1 MNLRSLISAIFL
13 AIFMACVFPTSS
25 AQNFDISS
33 GGQPTIT
40 GALSGSV
47 TGSASVL
54 NNLAVTINFG
64 EISPANSNSLVRVV
78 VPIAIRGT
86 QPYKVAVTIAG
97 LGNANPQ
104 ALLASDIGFG
114 ARNIRAMG
122 ANSSGCTN
130 SSHIFYAPFANDP
143 AVTETIAAN
152 GRATY
157 QSMLSNIS
165 GSTVILS
172 GPQLTTTNGNN
183 NGNNNRST
191 DDGYIF
197 DAIFAIT
204 PQFYAAGASAA
215 TLTFTI
221 SAGPNVPC

>member
-1 MNLRSLISAIFL
+1 MTLRQIICATFL
-13 AIFMACVFPTSS
+13 AILWGCVVPTIS

-40 GALSGSV
+40 GSLSGSV
-47 TGSASVL
+47 TGSSSML

-64 EISPANSNSLVRVV
+64 EISPANANSLVRVV
-78 VPIAIRGT
+78 VPIAIRGG
-86 QPYKVAVTIAG
+86 QPYQVAVTLSG

-104 ALLASDIGFG
+104 ALQDSDIGFG
-114 ARNIRAMG
+114 ANNMRAMG
-122 ANSSGCTN
+122 SKASVCTN
-130 SSHIFYAPFANDP
+130 SNHIFYAPFGNDP
-143 AVTETIAAN
+143 AVTKTIAAN

-157 QSMLSNIS
+157 QSTLSNIS

-172 GPQLTTTNGNN
+172 GPRLTKNGNN
-183 NGNNNRST
+183 IRNT

-204 PQFYAAGASAA
+204 PQFFAAGASSA

>member
-1 MNLRSLISAIFL
+1 MNLRPIICATFL
-13 AIFMACVFPTSS
+13 AILMAWVVPTISG
-25 AQNFDISS
+25 QNVFDITS

-47 TGSASVL
+47 TGSSSVL
-54 NNLAVTINFG
+54 TNLAVTINFG
-64 EISPANSNSLVRVV
+64 EISPANSNSLVKVV
-78 VPIAIRGT
+78 VPIAIRST
-86 QPYKVAVTIAG
+86 EPYQVAVTISG

-104 ALLASDIGFG
+104 ALQASDIGFG
-114 ARNIRAMG
+114 ATNMRAMG
-122 ANSSGCTN
+122 SKSSACTN
-130 SSHIFYAPFANDP
+130 SSHIFRSPFGNDP
-143 AVTETIAAN
+143 AITKTIDPN

-157 QSMLSNIS
+157 QSTLSNVS
-165 GSTVILS
+165 VSTIILS
-172 GPQLTTTNGNN
+172 GPRLTQNSNS
-183 NGNNNRST
+183 NRGT

-204 PQFYAAGASAA
+204 PQFFAAGTSSA

>member
-1 MNLRSLISAIFL
+1 MKLRLVISAVFL
-13 AIFMACVFPTSS
+13 CVISICAATTVS

-33 GGQPTIT
+33 GGQPTIS

-47 TGSASVL
+47 TGSSSVL
-54 NNLAVTINFG
+54 NNLTVTINFG
-64 EISPANSNSLVRVV
+64 EISPANNNSLVKVV
-78 VPIAIRGT
+78 VPIAIRSSA
-86 QPYKVAVTIAG
+86 PYQVAVTISG
-97 LGNANPQ
+97 PGNANAQ
-104 ALLASDIGFG
+104 ALQASDIGFG
-114 ARNIRAMG
+114 ANNMRAMG
-122 ANSSGCTN
+122 SKSSNCTN
-130 SSHIFYAPFANDP
+130 SSHIFYSPFGNDP
-143 AVTETIAAN
+143 AITKTIGAN

-165 GSTVILS
+165 VSTIILS
-172 GPQLTTTNGNN
+172 GPKLTKTGGGN
-183 NGNNNRST
+183 RDT

-204 PQFYAAGASAA
+204 PQFYAAGASSA

>member
-1 MNLRSLISAIFL
+1 MKLRPITCATFL
-13 AIFMACVFPTSS
+13 TILVAWVVVPTSS
-25 AQNFDISS
+25 AQSFDISS

-40 GALSGSV
+40 GALTGSV

-64 EISPANSNSLVRVV
+64 EISPANANSLVKVV
-78 VPIAIRGT
+78 VPIAIRGS
-86 QPYKVAVTIAG
+86 QPYQVTATISG
-97 LGNANPQ
+97 PGNANPQ
-104 ALLASDIGFG
+104 ALQASDIGFG
-114 ARNIRAMG
+114 ANNMRAMG
-122 ANSSGCTN
+122 SKSSVCTN
-130 SSHIFYAPFANDP
+130 SIHIFASPFSNDP
-143 AVTETIAAN
+143 AVTKTIAPN

-165 GSTVILS
+165 VSTVILS
-172 GPQLTTTNGNN
+172 GPKLTKNANGN
-183 NGNNNRST
+183 RDT

-204 PQFYAAGASAA
+204 PQFFAAGTSSA

-221 SAGPNVPC
+221 SAGPNVSC